1 MYVFVQG
8 DIEATHRGFFCDD
21 ESLKHPYMKDKVNAS
36 LLLSTNSVRIS
47 QGFNISIFA
56 LKHQKDTF

>member
-21 ESLKHPYMKDKVNAS
+21 ESLKHPYMKDKVMQGSVNKVAIWP
-36 LLLSTNSVRIS
+36 LNSAI
-47 QGFNISIFA
+47 
-56 LKHQKDTF
+56 LT